1 LIVFDTD
8 LNKLLY
14 YHNDTWKDFGLW
26 STRDS
31 TSGNIYYNGGKVV
44 VGEGSDTSSTFGTLN
59 VAGNI
64 VCVAVPDSAGE
75 AIHVFISEI
84 DFPGEFN
91 GNFGIN
97 TIQTNNT
104 DGGTVGMFSY
114 LESDAKFSVAMGGQ
128 SFYTGAG
135 GDLDNFQEIP
145 IVLGSMT
152 DAYVLDTLAEAL
164 AIGSKSIAESAHK
177 GINIGNYSSAV
188 SPATYANI
196 GVLAETGDSSS
207 NPIIFIRDSFPSRFT
222 AAALLNNSNNSAND
236 FNVYAHGDAKSFF
249 GGNVGIG
256 TIAPTTKLDV
266 AGTVNAEVY
275 LLNGDTLGDGV
286 WSRSGNHI
294 YFPASGT
301 GKVAIGSGS
310 DTSKMKATLNISG
323 SRGIVSEVTPDSTN
337 GAPAHVFEATLNN
350 ATGQNYRLN
359 TIVNTLQG
367 NSGEGISVGF
377 VSYNEGSPENIYA
390 IGGQAFYTGA
400 GGSVDS
406 NLVAGVIGDTYVE
419 DSTAI
424 VSAIGVLGISESN
437 QQGIN
442 VGIYG
447 SAYSN
452 DAYFNIGSVALVN
465 IPDAVSPLEIIS
477 DSFNTRFTAAGVFR
491 NFNDSVHDFNVYAA
505 GDAQSYF
512 GGNVGIGTIAPTKE
526 LDVSGAV
533 NASAYFLNGDSLT
546 FSGEGVWNQS
556 GDDIYYDAGRVSIG
570 LSDTIPNLPATLTVL
585 GNVVMA
591 TDTQNFPVAFF
602 SMGDSTGF
610 LPDSENDNTGIV
622 FGMTNS
628 LEDSSAAQLGFRVSY
643 DYEDSSLNSFWAYS
657 DSSKLHLIGVN
668 ESFENDEGGILM
680 LSIDHNGNTA
690 DDWTGGSLLA
700 INTEGSYLVHGA
712 IDSFGQVVLMTDS
725 IFLLGAWNST
735 PEFDDLDS
743 LSTFIGMAIDTSKLW
758 LGVHDSEQ
766 GKIEITDD
774 GVTIGKLLLDEGLD
788 ITGDFIFRSDTTNHP
803 YPNSTITMN
812 RDSRNGSVTS
822 PFPQSDSLRGILMS
836 LIDTA
841 GTAHDT
847 QGVFFAMNMSG
858 DDVSTGWGYVVD
870 EEKFGI
876 ISLSPDEGDGGGI
889 QLRHGSIEDTI
900 SSILVMNESGINLL
914 HRAYNDSTGSSIQ
927 MDSTALNFSVTGI
940 DTTKIHI
947 DQNGFGINT
956 DSPDTELHV
965 NGDTKQKIHSS
976 NVSNPPTD
984 GELDT
989 LFTSPTSKGDGWTAY
1004 VKDSNTDNLYQIM
1017 VVGADWYI
1025 IGTTKAQ

>member
-1 LIVFDTD
+1 
-8 LNKLLY
+8 
-14 YHNDTWKDFGLW
+14 
-26 STRDS
+26 
-31 TSGNIYYNGGKVV
+31 VV

-286 WSRSGNHI
+286 WSISGNHI

-512 GGNVGIGTIAPTKE
+512 GGNVGIGKLSPASK
-526 LDVSGAV
+526 LDVNGAV
-533 NASAYFLNGDSLT
+533 NASAYLLNGDTL
-546 FSGEGVWNQS
+546 GDGVWSKS
-556 GDDIYYDAGRVSIG
+556 GDDIIYDAGKVKIG
-570 LSDTIPNLPATLTVL
+570 KPFPEPYASDLSVR
-585 GNVVMA
+585 GNVVFTSDSAKENYIGSYFGMDVDSVWAGRWESDSINTDRHFVLFGVNDTLASDTVHAGMVMGSFDEGMA
-591 TDTQNFPVAFF
+591 TWW
-602 SMGDSTGF
+602 GCG
-610 LPDSENDNTGIV
+610 
-622 FGMTNS
+622 
-628 LEDSSAAQLGFRVSY
+628 
-643 DYEDSSLNSFWAYS
+643 
-657 DSSKLHLIGVN
+657 
-668 ESFENDEGGILM
+668 ESFDE
-680 LSIDHNGNTA
+680 D
-690 DDWTGGSLLA
+690 
-700 INTEGSYLVHGA
+700 
-712 IDSFGQVVLMTDS
+712 GQR
-725 IFLLGAWNST
+725 IF
-735 PEFDDLDS
+735 
-743 LSTFIGMAIDTSKLW
+743 IVK
-758 LGVHDSEQ
+758 
-766 GKIEITDD
+766 
-774 GVTIGKLLLDEGLD
+774 
-788 ITGDFIFRSDTTNHP
+788 
-803 YPNSTITMN
+803 
-812 RDSRNGSVTS
+812 S
-822 PFPQSDSLRGILMS
+822 P
-836 LIDTA
+836 T
-841 GTAHDT
+841 
-847 QGVFFAMNMSG
+847 
-858 DDVSTGWGYVVD
+858 
-870 EEKFGI
+870 
-876 ISLSPDEGDGGGI
+876 
-889 QLRHGSIEDTI
+889 
-900 SSILVMNESGINLL
+900 ESGIQISSYEGNNTASQIFQAGEIRSAVTNSSSDTLTTLL
-914 HRAYNDSTGSSIQ
+914 K
-927 MDSTALNFSVTGI
+927 
-940 DTTKIHI
+940 TT
-947 DQNGFGINT
+947 GFGINT
-956 DSPDTELHV
+956 TNPDTELHV
-965 NGDTKQKIHSS
+965 NGNIKQSISTR

-984 GELDT
+984 TELDSF
-989 LFTSPTSKGDGWTAY
+989 FTSPASKGNGWTTYIQDDNTNNFYQVVASG
-1004 VKDSNTDNLYQIM
+1004 SNWIVFT
-1017 VVGADWYI
+1017 GAV
-1025 IGTTKAQ
+1025 AP